1 MALLAGA
8 MGAMVLTHNLTALV
22 ALPAAGVVGLFGAW
36 RGGHLRRGAGAVG
49 GGLALA
55 LALSAFFWLPA
66 LAEQRH
72 VQIHVALDGGHK
84 AATSWLIDP
93 LGATGQTRRAGNPQT
108 VPGPLDLHWSY
119 PYDLNYP
126 PKPSLGQGVLF
137 GVSLALLLAGALA
150 RARRG
155 AAPGTAAGPGGVDS
169 ASLAPALFFGA
180 GTLALWLL
188 TTTWSAWVWDHAP
201 LMRFLQF
208 SWRLYGPLALA
219 LGLLAAGGAALWRRT
234 PALALLPLAAV
245 AFLAFNA
252 TTARPLWLND
262 TVERRVGGPQL
273 VGTENATFG
282 AGTTTGGEF
291 VPRTADLEAL
301 GPGKRRG
308 NGVYERLYPE
318 FGWLAGRTRPLEG
331 TLRVAALAGGPT
343 WTEALVE
350 AETPGV
356 LAFRTLAFPGWRA
369 YLDGREVPGPPGPPR
384 RGPGR
389 LPRLP
394 HRRRPGRDA
403 PGADRLRAHPPA
415 QRRRGPQRPGPRR
428 PRLVA
433 RCVPRPW
440 GAGPGAP
447 GPRASRGA
455 PAPGPAPGGRTW
467 RPAALLALAC
477 THDAVRPVLGAP
489 ASPRPGDARL
499 VADLSEL
506 ARTGGATV
514 ESPAGRGSSA
524 ARGGAFVSLQRLAI
538 EPWEPGPLRRER
550 RWLYMHPPASL
561 SASISLPHR
570 AAFQAG
576 LALDPRTWHMDGAD
590 GVRYIVEVTTP
601 GGEAQRVLDEHVN
614 PRARGEHRAWLDR
627 WVDLSAFG
635 GQRVTL
641 TLRTE
646 AARTPDFDWAGWAD
660 PVVIVQR
667 DARRP
672 GGGPRRPS
680 PPRAPARPPGGSQA
694 IPRGGRI
701 QASLHAGVAKWHTH
715 LTQNEARETS

>member
-1 MALLAGA
+1 
-8 MGAMVLTHNLTALV
+8 V
-22 ALPAAGVVGLFGAW
+22 
-36 RGGHLRRGAGAVG
+36 
-49 GGLALA
+49 
-55 LALSAFFWLPA
+55 
-66 LAEQRH
+66 
-72 VQIHVALDGGHK
+72 DD
-84 AATSWLIDP
+84 AT
-93 LGATGQTRRAGNPQT
+93 
-108 VPGPLDLHWSY
+108 
-119 PYDLNYP
+119 
-126 PKPSLGQGVLF
+126 
-137 GVSLALLLAGALA
+137 
-150 RARRG
+150 
-155 AAPGTAAGPGGVDS
+155 
-169 ASLAPALFFGA
+169 LAPALFFGA

-188 TTTWSAWVWDHAP
+188 TTTWSAWVWDHVP

-219 LGLLAAGGAALWRRT
+219 LGLLAAGAVALWRRT
-234 PALALLPLAAV
+234 PPLALLPLAAV
-245 AFLAFNA
+245 AFLAFNT

-273 VGTENATFG
+273 VATENATFG

-318 FGWLAGRTRPLEG
+318 FGWLAGRTWPLDG
-331 TLRVAALAGGPT
+331 TLRVAALSGGPT

-350 AETPGV
+350 AETAGV

-369 YLDGREVPGPPGPPR
+369 YLDGREVPARLAPRDEALGVSPGFLTVAVPAGTHRVQIAFGPTRLRSAAGALSVLALGALGWWLMQAHARPPR
-384 RGPGR
+384 
-389 LPRLP
+389 
-394 HRRRPGRDA
+394 
-403 PGADRLRAHPPA
+403 
-415 QRRRGPQRPGPRR
+415 PQ
-428 PRLVA
+428 
-433 RCVPRPW
+433 
-440 GAGPGAP
+440 GAGPG
-447 GPRASRGA
+447 
-455 PAPGPAPGGRTW
+455 GRLPPPLLQAAYLA
-467 RPAALLALAC
+467 PAALLALSC

-489 ASPRPGDARL
+489 ASPRPAEARL

-514 ESPAGRGSSA
+514 ESPAGRGA
-524 ARGGAFVSLQRLAI
+524 GGAFVSLQRLTI

-570 AAFQAG
+570 AAFQTG

-672 GGGPRRPS
+672 GGGPPA
-680 PPRAPARPPGGSQA
+680 PLPTPRAS
-694 IPRGGRI
+694 
-701 QASLHAGVAKWHTH
+701 
-715 LTQNEARETS
+715 